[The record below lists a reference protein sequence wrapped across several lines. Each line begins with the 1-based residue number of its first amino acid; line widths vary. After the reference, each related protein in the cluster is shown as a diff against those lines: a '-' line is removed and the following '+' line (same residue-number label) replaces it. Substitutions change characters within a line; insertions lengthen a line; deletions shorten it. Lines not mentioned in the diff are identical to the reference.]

1 MVVVARSSPF
11 RQACFAV
18 LLVTCSSRPAL
29 AQDISNAA
37 VPPASD
43 SLSSHAISALTTHV
57 TLPPIDPLRMPDLGA
72 SRPVAASERPSA
84 LVPLYVSFASLQV
97 LDVTSTLRARERGA
111 REANPVVAPL
121 VNSRPALI
129 GMKAGATVAVVYLT
143 ERLRKRHRI
152 AAVLLMVGLNA
163 GYVGVVARNYSI
175 SGR

>member
-1 MVVVARSSPF
+1 
-11 RQACFAV
+11 
-18 LLVTCSSRPAL
+18 
-29 AQDISNAA
+29 
-37 VPPASD
+37 
-43 SLSSHAISALTTHV
+43 
-57 TLPPIDPLRMPDLGA
+57 
-72 SRPVAASERPSA
+72 
-84 LVPLYVSFASLQV
+84 VSFASLQV